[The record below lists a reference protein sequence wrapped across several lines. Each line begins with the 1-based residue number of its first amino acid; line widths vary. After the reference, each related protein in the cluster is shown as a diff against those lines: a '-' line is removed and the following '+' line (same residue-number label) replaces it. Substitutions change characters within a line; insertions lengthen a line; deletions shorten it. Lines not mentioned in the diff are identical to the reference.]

1 MNGPRILVID
11 DDPAILRSLRKGL
24 EAHGYAVETLASG
37 ERAVLTVEQ
46 FRPDVVLL
54 DLVLPGIDGVEVCK
68 QVRSRSGVPIL
79 VLSAVGEDERKVQA
93 LDGGADD
100 YVVKPFSMP
109 ELEARIRVALR
120 RSTPNDSPRLEA
132 GFLAMDVTRR
142 EVTVGGEAV
151 HLTPREY
158 DLLRELMTHPGRV
171 ITQRQLLGRV
181 WGPEYSNDTHV
192 LRTFVHQLRS
202 KLGAVDPLAARQIA
216 NEPGV
221 GYRIDLPANS

>member
-1 MNGPRILVID
+1 MSGPRILVVD
-11 DDPAILRSLRKGL
+11 DDPAILRALRKGL
-24 EAHGYAVETLASG
+24 EAHGYEVETLASG
-37 ERAVLTVEQ
+37 SGAVATVEH

-54 DLVLPGIDGVEVCK
+54 DLVLPDGDGVEVCR
-68 QVRSRSGVPIL
+68 QLRSRSGVPIL
-79 VLSAVGEDERKVQA
+79 VLSAVGEDQRKVQA
-93 LDGGADD
+93 LDQGADD

-120 RSTPNDSPRLEA
+120 RSTPKDSARLEA
-132 GFLAMDVTRR
+132 GRVVMDVTRR
-142 EVTVGGEAV
+142 TVTVAGAPI

-158 DLLRELMTHPGRV
+158 DLLRELMLYPGRV

-181 WGPEYSNDTHV
+181 WGPEYADDTHI

-202 KLGAVDPLAARQIA
+202 KLAAVDDASARQII

-221 GYRIDLPANS
+221 GYRIDLGAES